1 MTAEEVYKSLP
12 ITLQHLACSIEGWRL
27 SNRRYN
33 HEFGEIQRALHGRV
47 GCRLEE
53 QQQLRNARLHAHVQ
67 AAIQCPFW
75 IERFKKYGVNAS
87 VHNLEDELKKLPV
100 LTKVEVQDQAEAIRN
115 PSIDKEGLLSSHTS
129 GTTGSGLVFA
139 ETSTA
144 EKERW
149 AVWWRYRGW
158 HGLTQD
164 MWCGYF
170 GGRSVVPLTQ
180 SAPPFWRLNYPGRQI
195 LFSGYHL
202 SPTTADAYLDALDKY
217 SPSWLH
223 GYPSILSLIAGY
235 LLERG
240 RPLKRTPVVV
250 TTGAENLLPQ
260 QKQLMQQAF
269 GCPVRQ
275 HYGQAES
282 VANIS
287 ECPDG
292 HLHVDE
298 DFALVE
304 FLPVDEQS
312 DVRKIVGTN
321 WSNPAF
327 PLIRYDTGDHV
338 RFPVA
343 SPSCRMSGRVVESV
357 DGRKED
363 YVVLPS
369 GVRLGRLDHIFKDLT
384 QIREAQI
391 YQPARDMIILKI
403 VKRERYG
410 PEDERRLLDEAYK
423 RLGQEM
429 AIKLEYVTAL
439 ERSRTGK
446 LRFVISEVS

>member
-1 MTAEEVYKSLP
+1 MTTEDVYKSLP
-12 ITLQHLACSIEGWRL
+12 ITLQHVACSVEGWRL
-27 SNRRYN
+27 STRRYN
-33 HEFGEIQRALHGRV
+33 HEFWKIQKTLDGRV
-47 GCRLEE
+47 GWRLEE
-53 QQQLRNARLHAHVQ
+53 QRQLRRVRLQAHVQ
-67 AAIQCPFW
+67 AALCSPFW
-75 IERFKKYGVNAS
+75 KERCERYGVNAS
-87 VHNLEDELKKLPV
+87 VENLEDEVKKLPV
-100 LTKVEVQDQAEAIRN
+100 LTKAEVQEHAEMIRN
-115 PSIDKEGLLSSHTS
+115 PGIEKDRLLSSHTS
-129 GTTGSGLVFA
+129 GTTGSGLVFY

-149 AVWWRYRGW
+149 AVWWRYRAW

-202 SPTTADAYLDALDKY
+202 SPATAEVYLEALDKY
-217 SPSWLH
+217 APSWLH
-223 GYPSILSLIAGY
+223 GYPSLLSLIAGY

-240 RPLKRTPVVV
+240 RPLKRTPTVV

-260 QKQLMQQAF
+260 QKELMQKAF
-269 GCPVRQ
+269 HCPVRQ

-287 ECPDG
+287 ECPEG

-304 FLPVDEQS
+304 FLPVEEQS
-312 DVRKIVGTN
+312 NVYRIVGTN
-321 WSNPAF
+321 WSNHAF
-327 PLIRYDTGDHV
+327 PLIRYDTGDRV
-338 RFPVA
+338 RLPSG
-343 SPSCRMSGRVVESV
+343 SPSCRMSGRVVESI

-363 YVVLPS
+363 YVILPS

-391 YQPARDMIILKI
+391 YQPDRERIIFKV
-403 VKRERYG
+403 VKRKGYG
-410 PEDERRLLDEAYK
+410 PDDERRLLDEAYK
-423 RLGQEM
+423 RVGRSI
-429 AIKLEYVTAL
+429 AIRLEYVDSL
-439 ERSRTGK
+439 ERSQTGK
-446 LRFVISEVS
+446 LRFVVSELS